1 MAGTLPPR
9 LFALLR
15 ATAEGRER
23 AWTAFLEEF
32 SERILAVARSL
43 GGDEDATM
51 DCYLFVLE
59 RLQGDDFSR
68 LRGYSPASGAKFTTW
83 LSIVVRRLCIDQHR
97 SKYGRV
103 PSSEGSNPGRAE
115 RRRLVD
121 LVAAKIDPSAIP
133 ASGGSSA
140 LDRLETA
147 ESVQALDGALADCP
161 PRDRMLLALR
171 FEEDLT
177 AKEIARL
184 MGFQTVFHV
193 YRRLNKVLARLR
205 KRLERRGIQEP

>member
-1 MAGTLPPR
+1 MAGTLPPT
-9 LFALLR
+9 LSALLR

-23 AWTAFLEEF
+23 AWTAFLEEY

-51 DCYLFVLE
+51 DGYVFVLE
-59 RLQGDDFSR
+59 RLQRDDFSR
-68 LRGYSPASGAKFTTW
+68 LRTFSSDFEVKFTTW
-83 LSIVVRRLCIDQHR
+83 LSVVAWRMCVDNYR
-97 SKYGRV
+97 SKYGRA
-103 PSSEGSNPGRAE
+103 SSAVRGNPGHAE

-121 LVAAKIDPSAIP
+121 LVAAKIDPSAIADTGDP
-133 ASGGSSA
+133 DP
-140 LDRLETA
+140 LERLEKT
-147 ESVQALDGALADCP
+147 ERLQALQGVLIDCP
-161 PRDRMLLALR
+161 SRDRMLLTLR

-193 YRRLNKVLARLR
+193 YRRLNKVLERLR
-205 KRLERRGIQEP
+205 TRLEGLGL